1 MVVASTCFLKTEN
14 SRKAPPGPS
23 GRGASSKTS
32 QVSGLAWLLHQKNRG
47 PDKIS
52 GGCKNNVLYHV
63 LYNMNID
70 IYILYWYIIDIMA
83 PMIMY
88 IYIIQYLYIYTL
100 FSTALHYSSVRKC
113 DVLSEFSLEN
123 PWIERSPPQ
132 NLESSSRLSKLTE
145 MAQPIKSTGVFRP

>member
-70 IYILYWYIIDIMA
+70 IYILLIYYRYNGTYDNV
-83 PMIMY
+83 Y
-88 IYIIQYLYIYTL
+88 IYIYISYNIYIYIYIPCSVQPYTIVQYASVMCL
-100 FSTALHYSSVRKC
+100 VSLALKILGLRGPPHRTWSPAVDWASSPRW
-113 DVLSEFSLEN
+113 LN
-123 PWIERSPPQ
+123 P
-132 NLESSSRLSKLTE
+132 
-145 MAQPIKSTGVFRP
+145 